1 MRRQS
6 AHGAVTQLGLAIE
19 QQQQASHERGPARQ
33 APVCSLI
40 RGKISGLH
48 SGCERLRLPEA
59 QVEPIARNGVNAS
72 GRVTD

>member
-19 QQQQASHERGPARQ
+19 QQQQASHERGPASQ
-33 APVCSLI
+33 APVRFLI
-40 RGKISGLH
+40 RAEISSLH

-59 QVEPIARNGVNAS
+59 QVEPIARKGVNAS